1 MATIRVDIESVDNA
15 SQNLQRTNREI
26 TNISESIARNRR
38 ALVDATGAERENLQQ
53 TNRRLSAEKGL
64 LVAQRRRLNETLPSL
79 REEVRAIR
87 ENTEAT
93 GILTRATRG
102 LGQVL
107 GGVGIALA
115 AREIVQLGSES
126 VQAAVKIESFTQ
138 AFAGLGL
145 GAAGARRRI
154 MELQEISDLPGV
166 SFEQAV
172 QGAIRLR
179 VVGVEGERANA
190 VITEL
195 GNALALTGDTDLS
208 GAIRAITQIIQLQRV
223 NQEEINQ
230 LVERSGAAAAALN
243 DIFGTTRAESIQAN
257 LEASG
262 RSVQDFVDL
271 LTEGLARQARVSTD
285 TAANAFQNYQNATF
299 QLKATLGEV
308 FLPTVTSVT
317 RGLTGLFDRFR
328 EGIEG
333 TQNFTQVIADLNAEL
348 SRASGTIQLRE
359 AIEGGIEAL
368 EAFIAQSEEAIR
380 NNSVFFGGRE
390 DAILLGQIRQAREE
404 LQELQGVQEQNI
416 ETEADLRA
424 ELVRQEAELERIQG
438 LQTERN
444 NLIAEQG
451 ASARRASRIY
461 LENLTEEEIA
471 VIESIEGLEAKLAAY
486 EAAGMAAEEA
496 TNTATEGT
504 EEATTST
511 KDLTTEVQRLT
522 EIYNDLATNV
532 QQANEQFDLIQQS
545 GFADFYRLVRGEIEA
560 YGGAVDTVIPVSN
573 RCRARATGIQRR
585 CPIRDRYH
593 E

>member
-1 MATIRVDIESVDNA
+1 MRQVQSEKTYNKPIGDLSLKGFTRVATSTV
-15 SQNLQRTNREI
+15 NLV
-26 TNISESIARNRR
+26 
-38 ALVDATGAERENLQQ
+38 LP
-53 TNRRLSAEKGL
+53 GL
-64 LVAQRRRLNETLPSL
+64 RD
-79 REEVRAIR
+79 EVRAIR

-107 GGVGIALA
+107 GGVGVALA

-126 VQAAVKIESFTQ
+126 VQAAVKVESFTQ

-243 DIFGTTRAESIQAN
+243 DVFGTTRAESIQAN

-285 TAANAFQNYQNATF
+285 TAANAFQTIKCSV

-359 AIEGGIEAL
+359 AIDAGLNLSKRLSVSLKSRSATTP
-368 EAFIAQSEEAIR
+368 
-380 NNSVFFGGRE
+380 VFFGGRE

-471 VIESIEGLEAKLAAY
+471 VMRVLKG
-486 EAAGMAAEEA
+486 
-496 TNTATEGT
+496 
-504 EEATTST
+504 
-511 KDLTTEVQRLT
+511 
-522 EIYNDLATNV
+522 
-532 QQANEQFDLIQQS
+532 
-545 GFADFYRLVRGEIEA
+545 
-560 YGGAVDTVIPVSN
+560 
-573 RCRARATGIQRR
+573 
-585 CPIRDRYH
+585 
-593 E
+593 